1 MGWQASE
8 IRRPP
13 EPLNLTMR
21 HDPARLAQLQQLAIL
36 DTAPERVFDDITRL
50 FAKTFSVPIALV
62 NLLDD
67 QRDWFKSCV
76 GLPTTESPAATSFC
90 EVFFNSLEDL
100 IIVQDTTQDER
111 FARHPLVVGPPFI
124 RFYAAARLVV
134 GGNTVGTLC
143 AYDMTPRQIT
153 AAQTLGLHAM
163 AAAAIELL
171 DARLAALRRE

>member
-1 MGWQASE
+1 
-8 IRRPP
+8 
-13 EPLNLTMR
+13 MR

-36 DTAPERVFDDITRL
+36 DTSPERVFDDITRL

-90 EVFFNSLEDL
+90 DVFFNCFENL
-100 IIVQDTTQDER
+100 IIVQDTTKDER
-111 FARHPLVVGPPFI
+111 FSGHPLVAGPPFI
-124 RFYAAARLVV
+124 RFYAGARLIV
-134 GGNTVGTLC
+134 GGQTVGTVC
-143 AYDMTPRQIT
+143 AYDMTPRDIT
-153 AAQTLGLHAM
+153 PAQVLGLHAM

-171 DARLAALRRE
+171 DARLVARR